1 MKNKLT
7 EFEKN
12 ITITTSLS
20 AEDIFL
26 YEKHFNRKLDGTEL
40 KNAAYF
46 RDNGIRLNH
55 NLKNSYSGS
64 ILLTKNEVEQ
74 LKSFGNDK

>member
-1 MKNKLT
+1 MGSKLT

-26 YEKHFNRKLDGTEL
+26 YKKYLNRKLDETEL
-40 KNAAYF
+40 NKAAYF

-55 NLKNSYSGS
+55 NLKNSYSGKIS
-64 ILLTKNEVEQ
+64 LTKKEVEK
-74 LKSFGNDK
+74 LKSFGNK